1 MTKSMKDGSNSDICL
16 SWLELGRTSTN
27 STSTL
32 GSYHLVFPSFAI
44 YPNRTC
50 LQYIYIWNTVN
61 CPNCQI
67 VQIRVHTDQDQHRQA
82 TRTMKALSV
91 FTIIYGGSI
100 ISLHVLLLLRV
111 GFFCFL
117 SSYFVFAGGS
127 SSLAVV
133 PPQEDIKELVEQAAE
148 SNDLKGLGRS
158 NVDVLEVAESLVA
171 KSDFSKRTR
180 RRRYTNCKLQVASLS
195 QVCCKSVASLVM

>member
-1 MTKSMKDGSNSDICL
+1 MK
-16 SWLELGRTSTN
+16 T
-27 STSTL
+27 
-32 GSYHLVFPSFAI
+32 
-44 YPNRTC
+44 
-50 LQYIYIWNTVN
+50 
-61 CPNCQI
+61 
-67 VQIRVHTDQDQHRQA
+67 
-82 TRTMKALSV
+82 LSV

-100 ISLHVLLLLRV
+100 ISLHVLLRV

-133 PPQEDIKELVEQAAE
+133 PPQEDIKELVEAAEE

-158 NVDVLEVAESLVA
+158 NVDVLEAAESLVA

-180 RRRYTNCKLQVASLS
+180 RRRYTNCKLQVASLL
-195 QVCCKSVASLVM
+195 QVKSVASLVM

>member
-1 MTKSMKDGSNSDICL
+1 
-16 SWLELGRTSTN
+16 
-27 STSTL
+27 
-32 GSYHLVFPSFAI
+32 
-44 YPNRTC
+44 
-50 LQYIYIWNTVN
+50 
-61 CPNCQI
+61 
-67 VQIRVHTDQDQHRQA
+67 
-82 TRTMKALSV
+82 MKALSV

-100 ISLHVLLLLRV
+100 ISLHVLLRV

-117 SSYFVFAGGS
+117 SCYFVFAGGS

-158 NVDVLEVAESLVA
+158 NVDVLEGAESLVA
-171 KSDFSKRTR
+171 KSDFNKRTR

-195 QVCCKSVASLVM
+195 QVCCKSVASLVALCFALMPFLMFIVLRTQTPTCSG